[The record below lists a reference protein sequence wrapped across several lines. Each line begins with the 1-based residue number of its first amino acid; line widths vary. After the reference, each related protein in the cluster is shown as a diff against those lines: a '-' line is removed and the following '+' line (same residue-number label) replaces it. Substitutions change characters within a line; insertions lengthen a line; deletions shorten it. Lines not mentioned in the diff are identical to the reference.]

1 MNLSKEQT
9 HRRKEQTCG
18 FQGGVEVGWIGNL
31 GLVDAN
37 YYVSNGQTVKS
48 RCIAQVTIFNIL

>member
-1 MNLSKEQT
+1 MTQVSLSKTQT
-9 HRRKEQTCG
+9 HRHDEQTCG

-37 YYVSNGQTVKS
+37 YYVSN
-48 RCIAQVTIFNIL
+48 